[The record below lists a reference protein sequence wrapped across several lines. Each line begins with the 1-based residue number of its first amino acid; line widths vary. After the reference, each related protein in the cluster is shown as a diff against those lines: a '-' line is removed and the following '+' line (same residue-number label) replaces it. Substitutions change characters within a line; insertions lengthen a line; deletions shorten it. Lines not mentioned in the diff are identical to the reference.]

1 MNTARHRH
9 PIASPAVAI
18 VAVMFAAAYVLPYVD
33 WSAAVPVGE
42 AEAAAVVAPDAA
54 SSGGNPQRSMFQ
66 RYVAW
71 LREAHAAAALHD
83 HFAEPPKLF

>member
-33 WSAAVPVGE
+33 WSAAVPLGE
-42 AEAAAVVAPDAA
+42 AEAAHVAAPDAA
-54 SSGGNPQRSMFQ
+54 ARGGNSQASWFQ

-71 LREAHAAAALHD
+71 LQEAHAKAALQGKL
-83 HFAEPPKLF
+83 APPSLF